1 MEEKLRKLN
10 YELDTLTK
18 SMADDVL
25 FSEVVEDM
33 RREIKKRILALN
45 SIEGAMIEKGFD
57 KSVLDGAKRLGGARA
72 ELATAIEKEMRER
85 STEIMERREDVLHD
99 ILELEKK
106 IKRNGNV
113 QQ

>member
-10 YELDTLTK
+10 YELDAITK

-33 RREIKKRILALN
+33 RREIKERISTLD

-57 KSVLDGAKRLGGARA
+57 QGVLDGAKRLGGTAA
-72 ELATAIEKEMRER
+72 ELAREIEVGMRER
-85 STEIMERREDVLHD
+85 TTEIMQRRSEVLEE
-99 ILELEKK
+99 ILELEKQ
-106 IKRNGNV
+106 RR
-113 QQ
+113 

>member
-10 YELDTLTK
+10 YKLDAITK

-25 FSEVVEDM
+25 FSEVVDDTRCEL
-33 RREIKKRILALN
+33 KKRILALN

-57 KSVLDGAKRLGGARA
+57 QGVLDGAKRLGGTRA
-72 ELATAIEKEMRER
+72 ELATEIEREMRER
-85 STEIMERREDVLHD
+85 STEIMARRADVLHD

-106 IKRNGNV
+106 MKRNG
-113 QQ
+113 

>member
-10 YELDTLTK
+10 YELDALTK

-25 FSEVVEDM
+25 FSEVVDDM

-57 KSVLDGAKRLGGARA
+57 QSVLDGAKRLGGERA
-72 ELATAIEKEMRER
+72 ELATEIEREMRER
-85 STEIMERREDVLHD
+85 STEIMARREDVLHD

-113 QQ
+113 Q

>member
-10 YELDTLTK
+10 YELDAITK

-25 FSEVVEDM
+25 FSDVVEDM
-33 RREIKKRILALN
+33 RSEIKKRILALN

-57 KSVLDGAKRLGGARA
+57 QSVLDGAKRLGGARA
-72 ELATAIEKEMRER
+72 ELSTAIEREMRER
-85 STEIMERREDVLHD
+85 STEIMVRREDVLHD

-113 QQ
+113 Q